1 MLGEPHFQEV
11 SEIPLFNLIG
21 EYGESKGYDVV
32 YFKSVVP
39 KNSKEH
45 KYMNYIHLYKDEE
58 LNISIYFNT
67 FDIEIF
73 EVNSY
78 YELYRSDTAETER
91 FFATIE
97 EERRLFDTVKKLIKQ

>member
-1 MLGEPHFQEV
+1 MLREPHFQEV

-21 EYGESKGYDVV
+21 EYVESKGYDVV

-39 KNSKEH
+39 KNSKEY
-45 KYMNYIHLYKDEE
+45 KYMNYIHLYKDEK

-97 EERRLFDTVKKLIKQ
+97 AEKNLFNKIKELI

>member
-11 SEIPLFNLIG
+11 SEMHLFNLIG

-45 KYMNYIHLYKDEE
+45 KYMKYIHLYKDEE

-67 FDIEIF
+67 FDIEVF
-73 EVNSY
+73 KVNSY
-78 YELYRSDTAETER
+78 YELYISDTGEAER
-91 FFATIE
+91 FWATIE
-97 EERRLFDTVKKLIKQ
+97 DEKRLFDTVKKLIK

>member
-39 KNSKEH
+39 KNSKEY
-45 KYMNYIHLYKDEE
+45 KYMNYIHLYKDEK

-67 FDIEIF
+67 FDIEVF
-73 EVNSY
+73 KVNSY

-97 EERRLFDTVKKLIKQ
+97 AEKNLFNKIKELI

>member
-1 MLGEPHFQEV
+1 
-11 SEIPLFNLIG
+11 
-21 EYGESKGYDVV
+21 
-32 YFKSVVP
+32 
-39 KNSKEH
+39 
-45 KYMNYIHLYKDEE
+45 MNYIHLYKDEE

-97 EERRLFDTVKKLIKQ
+97 AEKNLFNKIKELI